1 MLLDTGATVTLVNH
15 PTMLHNLRPSNTNS
29 IHITSCSNT
38 PIPYDQEGE
47 LILTTLNGKHISIH
61 AFYTPSIDHSILSTH
76 DLRSHRL
83 FLNERTNTIE
93 DFDGSV
99 AANIISYDG
108 LHWQS
113 NRHIVFQRL
122 PIIKRLTI

>member
-1 MLLDTGATVTLVNH
+1 
-15 PTMLHNLRPSNTNS
+15 MLHNLRLSDPNL
-29 IHITSCSNT
+29 IYITSYSNT
-38 PIPYDQEGE
+38 PIPYDQESE
-47 LILTTLNGKHISIH
+47 LILTTLNGKYISIH
-61 AFYTPSIDHSILSTH
+61 AFYTPSIDHSILSTN
-76 DLRSHRL
+76 DLRSHHL